1 MLPKD
6 KIGQLLDETA
16 ESVGGLGPALQR
28 LVDSTQAIVSDFKTN
43 INQVD
48 DIIQNSAPIL
58 DSQAVSSS
66 AIERWAH
73 NLNILGGE
81 AAQTRTRI

>member
-1 MLPKD
+1 MVKSTVPKTSARAGHRQPGVDGAAKD

-28 LVDSTQAIVSDFKTN
+28 LVDSTQAIVGDFKTN

-48 DIIQNSAPIL
+48 D
-58 DSQAVSSS
+58 SS
-66 AIERWAH
+66 
-73 NLNILGGE
+73 
-81 AAQTRTRI
+81 RIRRRS